1 MFQVQGILKE
11 VTPSASG
18 TTAQGTPW
26 QKCDVIVEVQ
36 EGQYNT
42 TYCFTAFNKDITIP
56 VGSTVVVDFYVKCNQ
71 YNGKW
76 FTNLNLYKIEYGVQ
90 QQTYQP
96 PAQPQYSQ
104 QGYQQ
109 PMYQQGYQ
117 QRPPQN
123 PVAPQQ
129 PVYQNPQTAANVA
142 QMPPQKPVMPPPP
155 QQPQQQQQSD
165 PVDEANDL
173 PF

>member
-56 VGSTVVVDFYVKCNQ
+56 VGSTVVVDWYVKSNNH
-71 YNGKW
+71 NGKW
-76 FTNLNLYKIEYGVQ
+76 FKNLNLYKIDYGVQ

-96 PAQPQYSQ
+96 PAQPQYNQ

-109 PMYQQGYQ
+109 PMQQQPYQ

-123 PVAPQQ
+123 PTAPQR
-129 PVYQNPQTAANVA
+129 PVYQNPQPAGSTS
-142 QMPPQKPVMPPPP
+142 QMPPQAPVMPPAPAP
-155 QQPQQQQQSD
+155 QQNAN
-165 PVDEANDL
+165 PVDEMNDL

>member
-1 MFQVQGILKE
+1 MFQIEGILRE
-11 VTPSASG
+11 ITPVQSG
-18 TTAQGTPW
+18 TSAQGNSW
-26 QKCDVIVEVQ
+26 QRCEAIVEAQ
-36 EGQYNT
+36 DGQYVT
-42 TYCFTAFNKDITIP
+42 TYVFTVFNKDITIP

-96 PAQPQYSQ
+96 PAQPQYNGN
-104 QGYQQ
+104 GYQQ
-109 PMYQQGYQ
+109 PMQQQPYQ

-123 PVAPQQ
+123 PTAPQR
-129 PVYQNPQTAANVA
+129 PVYQNPQPAASTS
-142 QMPPQKPVMPPPP
+142 QMPPQAPVMPPAPAP
-155 QQPQQQQQSD
+155 QQNEN
-165 PVDEANDL
+165 PVDEINDL

>member
-1 MFQVQGILKE
+1 MFQIQGILKE

-56 VGSTVVVDFYVKCNQ
+56 VGSTVVVDWYVKSNN

-76 FTNLNLYKIEYGVQ
+76 FTNLNLYKIDYGVQ

-96 PAQPQYSQ
+96 PAQPQYNQ

-109 PMYQQGYQ
+109 PMQQQGYQ

-123 PVAPQQ
+123 PTAPQR
-129 PVYQNPQTAANVA
+129 PVYQNPQPAGSTS
-142 QMPPQKPVMPPPP
+142 QMPPQAPVMPPAPEP
-155 QQPQQQQQSD
+155 QHNAN
-165 PVDEANDL
+165 PVDEMNDL